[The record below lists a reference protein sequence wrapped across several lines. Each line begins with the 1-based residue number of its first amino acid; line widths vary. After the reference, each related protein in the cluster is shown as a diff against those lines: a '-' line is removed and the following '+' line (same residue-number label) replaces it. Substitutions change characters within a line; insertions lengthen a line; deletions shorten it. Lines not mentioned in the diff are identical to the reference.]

1 MAEIYFIYDWGI
13 YSIVPITFVSWIA
26 CDWLLDSRMW
36 VEMIYDVSSI
46 DSRKLPIKDS
56 LVFSL
61 SSSAF
66 WLDTEDEVENPS
78 LGVATGWKHL
88 RSLNH

>member
-46 DSRKLPIKDS
+46 DS
-56 LVFSL
+56 
-61 SSSAF
+61 
-66 WLDTEDEVENPS
+66 
-78 LGVATGWKHL
+78 
-88 RSLNH
+88 